1 MGRLHRRIRLL
12 VVVILMGMSV
22 AAFAADALIT
32 VDQVTGYTISDY
44 RFSVTG
50 RTSKNALRRTVA
62 PGTDEPIYKSEE
74 AFIKALDTK
83 RQLLVNTQLFIDV
96 DYTYEI
102 AAFDQGVASYIVT
115 YYVEDSKT
123 LIILPY
129 PKFDNDETGLLLG
142 VKAKETN
149 FLGTFGELN
158 FTGYTAQNDGT
169 LESWD
174 NRKDHLELAI
184 SNLYILNTAMTLSLI
199 YDREKRDNPD
209 GSYAYSLSTSGIP
222 LFSSKLDIALDGK
235 LSGAD
240 DDFTFNYDV
249 ALRELRVVKTTF
261 GLRTWGKLH
270 PSWDLSDFNPELLG
284 FGFNYGPFY
293 QNGGRYTLDA
303 SAKWYDYLTKIQIAA
318 TLTQHDL
325 NLMGLPFS
333 FAINARTEQ
342 QQNQS
347 RMDEIFLGATLG
359 TRLSLPFGL
368 SWKASASEGVVYTR
382 DLAEGNDTVKSYL
395 EVANTLSN
403 SGRIDYIS
411 STHKFRKGLVFSFKH
426 VLRQYQQAESLGDS
440 YWYVEGSATWFPFA
454 LWRMNPSVRLNGFY
468 MGDTRDVFKFLP
480 SDEDVNLND
489 YFRGFLNRSGT
500 LDHLDKKLTYGAV
513 MNLNLTIDFI
523 DFGFAKSYAVPF
535 LDIGVFGDPAA
546 ENGQVLLA
554 NVGLE
559 GWGVLK
565 KFPSHPMRAALGLN
579 FFDLMEAFKGEREAS
594 EVEWK
599 LTISFELFY

>member
-1 MGRLHRRIRLL
+1 
-12 VVVILMGMSV
+12 MGMSV

-50 RTSKNALRRTVA
+50 KTAKNALRRTIA
-62 PGTDEPIYKSEE
+62 PSGEEPVYKSEE
-74 AFIKALDTK
+74 ALVKALDNK

-96 DYTYEI
+96 DYTYEVVS
-102 AAFDQGVASYIVT
+102 FNTGLASYVVT
-115 YYVEDSKT
+115 FFVQDSKT

-142 VKAKETN
+142 VKAKDTN
-149 FLGTFGELN
+149 FFGTFGELN

-169 LESWD
+169 LESWE
-174 NRKDHLELAI
+174 NRKDHLELYI
-184 SNLYILNTAMTLSLI
+184 TDLYMLNTSMKVALI
-199 YDREKRDNPD
+199 YDRERTDNPD
-209 GSYAYSLSTSGIP
+209 GSFDYAVSTIGIP
-222 LFSSKLDIALDGK
+222 IFSTKLDIAFDGDVTPTNDNF
-235 LSGAD
+235 S
-240 DDFTFNYDV
+240 FNYNV
-249 ALRELRVVKTTF
+249 GLRDLSLMKTSF
-261 GLRTWGKLH
+261 GLRSWGKLH
-270 PSWDLSDFNPELLG
+270 PTWNLDEANAEVLG

-293 QNGGRYTLDA
+293 QNGGRYSLNATA
-303 SAKWYDYLTKIQIAA
+303 EWYEYLTKIKIAA

-325 NLMGLPFS
+325 NFLGLPCS
-333 FAINARTEQ
+333 FNINAWGKQ
-342 QQNQS
+342 QQS
-347 RMDEIFLGATLG
+347 KTSMDEIFLGATLG
-359 TRLSLPFGL
+359 TRFSLPFGL
-368 SWKASASEGVVYTR
+368 KWSVSASEGVSYTR
-382 DLAEGNDTVKSYL
+382 SNEAVKSYL
-395 EVANTLSN
+395 EVSNTLSN

-411 STHKFRKGLVFSFKH
+411 SAHKFRKGLVFSFKH
-426 VLRQYQQAESLGDS
+426 VMRQYQQDAQSDSS

-468 MGDTRDVFKFLP
+468 MGDQTKQFKFLP
-480 SDEDVNLND
+480 SNEDVNLND

-500 LDHLDKKLTYGAV
+500 LSQLNSTKLTYGAV

-535 LDIGVFGDPAA
+535 LDIGVFGDPDA

-565 KFPSHPMRAALGLN
+565 KYPSHPMRVALGMN
-579 FFDLMEAFKGEREAS
+579 FFDLVEAFKGEREAS
-594 EVEWK
+594 AVEWK
-599 LTISFELFY
+599 LTISFELYY

>member
-1 MGRLHRRIRLL
+1 M
-12 VVVILMGMSV
+12 LMGMSV

-44 RFSVTG
+44 SFSVTG
-50 RTSKNALRRTVA
+50 RTSKNALRRLVA
-62 PGTDEPIYKSEE
+62 PSGEEPIYKSEE
-74 AFIKALDTK
+74 AFVKAIDTK

-96 DYTYEI
+96 DYIYEI
-102 AAFDQGVASYIVT
+102 ASFDMGIASYRVT
-115 YYVEDSKT
+115 FFVEDSKT

-169 LESWD
+169 LESWE
-174 NRKDHLELAI
+174 NRKDHLEFDI
-184 SNLYILNTAMTLSLI
+184 SNLYILNTAMELSLV
-199 YDREKRDNPD
+199 YDRERTDNPE
-209 GSYAYSLSTSGIP
+209 GSYDYAISTIGIP
-222 LFSSKLDIALDGK
+222 IFSTKLDIALDGEIVP
-235 LSGAD
+235 SND
-240 DDFTFNYDV
+240 VFSFNYNV
-249 ALRELRVVKTTF
+249 GLRDLRMVKTTF
-261 GLRTWGKLH
+261 GLRSWGELH
-270 PSWDLSDFNPELLG
+270 PTWDLHEINAELLG

-293 QNGGRYTLDA
+293 QNGGRYSLDA
-303 SAKWYDYLTKIQIAA
+303 TAEWYDYLSWIKIAA

-325 NLMGLPFS
+325 NFLGLPFS
-333 FAINARTEQ
+333 FNINASAKQRQDDT
-342 QQNQS
+342 
-347 RMDEIFLGATLG
+347 RMEEIFLAATLG
-359 TRLSLPFGL
+359 TRISLPFGL
-368 SWKASASEGVVYTR
+368 RWGVSVAEGVLYTR
-382 DLAEGNDTVKSYL
+382 ADERVKSYL
-395 EVANTLSN
+395 EYTNTLSN

-411 STHKFRKGLVFSFKH
+411 STRKFRKGLVFSLKH
-426 VLRQYQQAESLGDS
+426 VMRQYQQEAANDLS

-468 MGDTRDVFKFLP
+468 TGDQREVFEFLP
-480 SDEDVNLND
+480 SNEDLNLND

-500 LDHLDKKLTYGAV
+500 LGALNNKKLTYGAV

-535 LDIGVFGDPAA
+535 LDIGVFGDPDA
-546 ENGQVLLA
+546 ENGQLLLA

-565 KFPSHPMRAALGLN
+565 KFPSHPMRVALGMN
-579 FFDLMEAFKGEREAS
+579 FFDLMEAFKGEREAAD
-594 EVEWK
+594 VEWK
-599 LTISFELFY
+599 LTISFELYY

>member
-1 MGRLHRRIRLL
+1 
-12 VVVILMGMSV
+12 MGMSV

-50 RTSKNALRRTVA
+50 KTAKSALRRTIA
-62 PGTDEPIYKSEE
+62 PSGEEPIYKSEE
-74 AFIKALDTK
+74 ALVKALDNK

-96 DYTYEI
+96 DYTYEVVS
-102 AAFDQGVASYIVT
+102 FDTGLASYVVT
-115 YYVEDSKT
+115 FFVQDSKT

-142 VKAKETN
+142 VKAKDTN
-149 FLGTFGELN
+149 FFGTFGELN

-169 LESWD
+169 LESWE
-174 NRKDHLELAI
+174 NRKDHLELYI
-184 SNLYILNTAMTLSLI
+184 TDLYMLNTSMKVALI
-199 YDREKRDNPD
+199 YDRERTDNPD
-209 GSYAYSLSTSGIP
+209 GSFDYAVSTIGIP
-222 LFSSKLDIALDGK
+222 IFSTKLDIAFDGDVTPTNDNF
-235 LSGAD
+235 S
-240 DDFTFNYDV
+240 FNYNV
-249 ALRELRVVKTTF
+249 GLRDLSLMKTSF
-261 GLRTWGKLH
+261 GLRSWGKLH
-270 PSWDLSDFNPELLG
+270 PTWNLDEANAEVLG

-293 QNGGRYTLDA
+293 QNGGRYSLNATA
-303 SAKWYDYLTKIQIAA
+303 EWYEYLTKIKIAA

-325 NLMGLPFS
+325 NFLGLPFS
-333 FAINARTEQ
+333 FNINAWGKQ
-342 QQNQS
+342 QQS
-347 RMDEIFLGATLG
+347 KTSMDEIFLGATLG
-359 TRLSLPFGL
+359 TRFSLPFGL
-368 SWKASASEGVVYTR
+368 KWSVSASEGVSYTR
-382 DLAEGNDTVKSYL
+382 SNEAVKSYL
-395 EVANTLSN
+395 EVSNTLSN

-411 STHKFRKGLVFSFKH
+411 SAHKFRKGLVFSFKH
-426 VLRQYQQAESLGDS
+426 VMRQYQQDAQSDSS

-454 LWRMNPSVRLNGFY
+454 FWRMNPSVRLNGFY
-468 MGDTRDVFKFLP
+468 MGDQTKQFKFLP
-480 SDEDVNLND
+480 SNEDVNLND

-500 LDHLDKKLTYGAV
+500 LSHLNSTKLTYGAV

-535 LDIGVFGDPAA
+535 LDIGVFGDPDA

-565 KFPSHPMRAALGLN
+565 KYPSHPMRVALGMN

-594 EVEWK
+594 AVEWK
-599 LTISFELFY
+599 LTISFELYY

>member
-1 MGRLHRRIRLL
+1 MGRLQRRISLL
-12 VVVILMGMSV
+12 IVVVLMGVSV
-22 AAFAADALIT
+22 AAFAAEALIT

-50 RTSKNALRRTVA
+50 KTAKSALRRTIA
-62 PGTDEPIYKSEE
+62 PSGEEPIYQSEE
-74 AFIKALDTK
+74 ALVKALDNK

-102 AAFDQGVASYIVT
+102 ASFDTGLASYIVT
-115 YYVEDSKT
+115 FFVQDSKT

-142 VKAKETN
+142 VKAKDTN
-149 FLGTFGELN
+149 FFGTLGELN

-169 LESWD
+169 LESWE
-174 NRKDHLELAI
+174 NRKDHLELYI
-184 SNLYILNTAMTLSLI
+184 TDLYMLNTSVKVSLV
-199 YDREKRDNPD
+199 YDRERISNPN
-209 GSYAYSLSTSGIP
+209 GSFDYSISTIGIP
-222 LFSSKLDIALDGK
+222 IFSTKLDIALDG
-235 LSGAD
+235 
-240 DDFTFNYDV
+240 DFTPTNDNFLFNYNVGVRD
-249 ALRELRVVKTTF
+249 LRLMKTSF

-270 PSWDLSDFNPELLG
+270 PTWNLDKVNAEVLG

-293 QNGGRYTLDA
+293 QNGGRYTLNA
-303 SAKWYDYLTKIQIAA
+303 TAEWYDYLDRIKIAA

-325 NLMGLPFS
+325 NFLSLPFS
-333 FAINARTEQ
+333 FSINAWGKQ
-342 QQNQS
+342 QQKEAS
-347 RMDEIFLGATLG
+347 MDEIFLGATLG
-359 TRLSLPFGL
+359 TRFSLPFGL
-368 SWKASASEGVVYTR
+368 KWNISASEGVSYTR
-382 DLAEGNDTVKSYL
+382 SNETVKSYL
-395 EVANTLSN
+395 EVSNTLSN

-411 STHKFRKGLVFSFKH
+411 SGHKFRKGLVFSFKH
-426 VLRQYQQAESLGDS
+426 VMRQYQQDEASDPS

-468 MGDTRDVFKFLP
+468 MGEQAQKFKFLP
-480 SDEDVNLND
+480 SNENLNLND
-489 YFRGFLNRSGT
+489 YFRGFLNRTGT
-500 LDHLDKKLTYGAV
+500 LSHLNSTKLTYGAV

-546 ENGQVLLA
+546 ENGRVLLA

-565 KFPSHPMRAALGLN
+565 KFPSHPMRVALGMN

-594 EVEWK
+594 DVEWK
-599 LTISFELFY
+599 LTISFELYY